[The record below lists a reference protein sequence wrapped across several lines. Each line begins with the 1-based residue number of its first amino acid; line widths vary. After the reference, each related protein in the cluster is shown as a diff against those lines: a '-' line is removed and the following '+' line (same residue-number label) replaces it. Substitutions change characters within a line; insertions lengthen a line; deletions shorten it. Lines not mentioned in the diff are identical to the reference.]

1 MAEPDDSAALK
12 VEKNALAILYI
23 PAIFALAEEILTAHP
38 RMVFC
43 ADASGLQ
50 VIDGKTARA
59 ALDPGMT
66 QGGLCQL
73 LYRSMSNVFHHVA
86 GYHLAMV
93 RRTAINGSESA
104 RMMEA
109 LLVRYE
115 TALSHY
121 QRHTPSAA
129 LDFTP
134 TVHLMAGI
142 HTALFFIL
150 RALSALTV
158 LGARRLN
165 REITREELSTAV
177 KASAP
182 LLLAIARGHLEQ
194 LLALEEL
201 LGKGAD
207 LFMTALDGPAYDAAI
222 EAMFTLAPGEVLQL
236 ELSEAVRAALPHH
249 LTSEKP
255 RTSCPAL
262 FAVTRG
268 TENAIHSLI
277 RMVEGAFAEMAFPC

>member
-1 MAEPDDSAALK
+1 
-12 VEKNALAILYI
+12 
-23 PAIFALAEEILTAHP
+23 
-38 RMVFC
+38 MVFC

-50 VIDGKTARA
+50 MVDGRAARS
-59 ALDPGMT
+59 ALDPRMT

-86 GYHLAMV
+86 QYHLATV
-93 RRTAINGSESA
+93 RQKAIDGSEAA
-104 RMMEA
+104 RMTEA

-115 TALSHY
+115 TALSNY
-121 QRHTPSAA
+121 QRHTPTAA

-134 TVHLMAGI
+134 TIHLMAGI

-150 RALSALTV
+150 RALSAITV
-158 LGARRLN
+158 LGARRLD
-165 REITREELSTAV
+165 RAVTREELSAAV

-182 LLLAIARGHLEQ
+182 LLLTIARGHLEQ

-201 LGKGAD
+201 LGKSGD
-207 LFMTALDGPAYDAAI
+207 LFMTALDGPAYEAAI
-222 EAMFTLAPGEVLQL
+222 AAMFTLAPGEVLQL
-236 ELSEAVRAALPHH
+236 ELSEAVRAALPRN
-249 LTSEKP
+249 LASEKP

-277 RMVEGAFAEMAFPC
+277 RMVERAFAEMAFRC